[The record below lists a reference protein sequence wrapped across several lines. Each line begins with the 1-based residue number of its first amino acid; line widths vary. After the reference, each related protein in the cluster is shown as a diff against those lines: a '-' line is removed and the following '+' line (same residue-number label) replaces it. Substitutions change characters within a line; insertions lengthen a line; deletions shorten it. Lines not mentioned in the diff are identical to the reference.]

1 MNKTRWIVLLAA
13 LPLLALV
20 PTLPACSL
28 DCVTQTNI
36 EILSD
41 TTEGTFAFSGSGAKS
56 LGNGSVGYTD
66 GTATVSAQSSIS
78 ISIVLSVSDNDT
90 LTITLATNGVSAG
103 TTTPI
108 PSGSLACL
116 NSECSALEGSFSP
129 SSLAIDCS
137 NGPSFC
143 ALTLTG
149 ELKATAT
156 FTKPATAVTLNL
168 ALAHQDQAASYCE
181 SARGESAGGE

>member
-1 MNKTRWIVLLAA
+1 MNNTRWIVLLAA

-28 DCVTQTNI
+28 DCVTQTDI

-41 TTEGTFAFSGSGAKS
+41 TTEGTFAFSGAGAKS
-56 LGNGSVGYTD
+56 LGHGSVSYTD
-66 GTATVSAQSSIS
+66 GTATVGAQSPTS

-90 LTITLATNGVSAG
+90 VTIALDMNGVSAG
-103 TTTPI
+103 TTVPI
-108 PSGSLACL
+108 PAGSQACL
-116 NSECSALEGSFSP
+116 NGECSALEGSFSP

-156 FTKPATAVTLNL
+156 FTKPATTVTLSL
-168 ALAHQDQAASYCE
+168 ALAHQDQAESYCE
-181 SARGESAGGE
+181 SARGESGGE